1 MFTKVAYLIIPDQGT
16 EKYLQPEI
24 TQPAKIENNSVFNIY
39 GINIEI
45 ANMVNIVETNIQRSL
60 VAILDHYSVLE
71 EVNTNENIVNT
82 INEGISKNL
91 MLLMASNINMQE
103 AKQAASL
110 FSINVDLERMSDHAL
125 NLAEAGD
132 DLVKSD
138 LSLSVNTYD
147 EIQKISTIILNS
159 LNLLNY
165 IFDSGDPSYMVE
177 IQKNEELID
186 KLCYSYRN
194 VEIDRMK
201 RDSTETEAG
210 VIYSE
215 MLIDIERIGDHIVNV
230 AENVVSGYKE

>member
-1 MFTKVAYLIIPDQGT
+1 M
-16 EKYLQPEI
+16 
-24 TQPAKIENNSVFNIY
+24 
-39 GINIEI
+39 
-45 ANMVNIVETNIQRSL
+45 
-60 VAILDHYSVLE
+60 LE
-71 EVNTNENIVNT
+71 EVEKNENTVNI

-125 NLAEAGD
+125 NLAEAGN

-147 EIQKISTIILNS
+147 EIQKISTIVLNS

-165 IFDSGDPSYMVE
+165 IIDSGETIYLDE
-177 IQKNEELID
+177 IQKNEKMID
-186 KLCYSYRN
+186 ELCYRYRN
-194 VEIDRMK
+194 IEVDRMK
-201 RDSTETEAG
+201 RDSTESEAG

-230 AENVVSGYKE
+230 AENVASSYKE